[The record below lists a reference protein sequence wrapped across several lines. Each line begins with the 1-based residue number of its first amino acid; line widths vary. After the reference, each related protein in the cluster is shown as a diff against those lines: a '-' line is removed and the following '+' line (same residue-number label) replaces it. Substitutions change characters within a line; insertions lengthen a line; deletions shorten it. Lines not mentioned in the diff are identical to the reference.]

1 MNLLKE
7 NHYDDS
13 VRIGMVRAN
22 QMMIQENLEKLKK
35 NPDDI
40 QAKMDVGWSYY
51 QSYQFQEAIAFL
63 TKFQPEGD
71 RKFEYY
77 NVLGRCYLGVRDYV
91 HARQCFLVWKNL
103 IEQLPEEDTSAETE
117 KTCPVSVCEFPDC
130 RLLYED
136 RGLREC
142 QTASGYR
149 IIQRS

>member
-1 MNLLKE
+1 MRAKQAELAFRKGDYKAARDGYMDLLKE

-22 QMMIQENLEKLKK
+22 QMMIQENLDKLKK

-77 NVLGRCYLGVRDYV
+77 NVLGRCYLGVRDYA

-117 KTCPVSVCEFPDC
+117 KN
-130 RLLYED
+130 
-136 RGLREC
+136 
-142 QTASGYR
+142 ASGIR
-149 IIQRS
+149 M